1 MVLAAGQGQRLRPIT
16 DRVPKPLVSV
26 AGRPMIEYPLRLLR
40 HYGIREVVIN
50 LHHLGDQ
57 VEGYLGDG
65 KRLGLKIFYSKE
77 NELLGTGGG
86 LFKAK
91 SFLSDGTFLVINTDV
106 IIDLSI
112 KDVLAYHAEKKAT
125 ATLVLRPDLL
135 ADQYGS
141 MEVDLQGRIHRFLD
155 TRSSTTERPSG
166 QKLMFTGV
174 QVLEPE
180 IFEYMESSSTDGKF
194 STTMDTYPKMVLAG
208 EALYGFR
215 FDGFWQDLGTE
226 GRIQETAEKLTGGS
240 IKLHY
245 L

>member
-1 MVLAAGQGQRLRPIT
+1 MRAMVLAAGQGQRLRPIT

-57 VEGYLGDG
+57 VEGYLRDG

-112 KDVLAYHAEKKAT
+112 EEVLAYHAEKKAT

-141 MEVDLQGRIHRFLD
+141 IEVDLQGRIHRFLD

-166 QKLMFTGV
+166 Q
-174 QVLEPE
+174 
-180 IFEYMESSSTDGKF
+180 
-194 STTMDTYPKMVLAG
+194 
-208 EALYGFR
+208 
-215 FDGFWQDLGTE
+215 
-226 GRIQETAEKLTGGS
+226 
-240 IKLHY
+240 
-245 L
+245 